1 MADGQA
7 KPNYTGGTGVTII
20 AVIALMWAVTYPMRW
35 LGLNLG
41 QVRLPPFWLTF
52 LNFVP
57 VSVIAALIVPEVL
70 GSPEWPRRLFASVVG
85 GLIVW
90 RSANLAL
97 GILGGFAAYWMVRA
111 LG

>member
-1 MADGQA
+1 M
-7 KPNYTGGTGVTII
+7 TIA
-20 AVIALMWAVTYPMRW
+20 AVIVLMWAATYPARW

-41 QVRLPPFWLTF
+41 RVRLPPFWLAF
-52 LNFVP
+52 LRFVP

-90 RSANLAL
+90 RSGHLAL
-97 GILGGFAAYWMVRA
+97 GILGGFAAYWAVRV
-111 LG
+111 LGG